1 MSMEGVV
8 LEDILG
14 RMAILR
20 EGDSKAELTYTL
32 RAEAEFVERLGADLD
47 AKGYKLEYVGNST
60 YKEGQKN
67 PVANKRHWVLFFLRG
82 NL

>member
-1 MSMEGVV
+1 MSTEGVV

-20 EGDSKAELTYTL
+20 EGNSHAELTYTL
-32 RAEAEFVERLGADLD
+32 KGEAEFIEKLGADLD

-60 YKEGQKN
+60 YKIY
-67 PVANKRHWVLFFLRG
+67 AYRYF
-82 NL
+82 

>member
-20 EGDSKAELTYTL
+20 EGDANVELTYTL

-60 YKEGQKN
+60 YKIY
-67 PVANKRHWVLFFLRG
+67 AYRYL
-82 NL
+82 

>member
-20 EGDSKAELTYTL
+20 EGDIQEELTYTL
-32 RAEAEFVERLGADLD
+32 REEAVFVERLRIDLE

-60 YKEGQKN
+60 YKIS
-67 PVANKRHWVLFFLRG
+67 RID

>member
-1 MSMEGVV
+1 MSMEGVL

-20 EGDSKAELTYTL
+20 EGDTNVELTYTL
-32 RAEAEFVERLGADLD
+32 REEAEFIERLRIDLD

-60 YKEGQKN
+60 YKIY
-67 PVANKRHWVLFFLRG
+67 AYRYL
-82 NL
+82 

>member
-20 EGDSKAELTYTL
+20 EGDRNAELTYTL
-32 RAEAEFVERLGADLD
+32 REEAEFIERLGADLD
-47 AKGYKLEYVGNST
+47 ARGYKLEYVGNST
-60 YKEGQKN
+60 YKIY
-67 PVANKRHWVLFFLRG
+67 AYRYL
-82 NL
+82 

>member
-60 YKEGQKN
+60 YKIY
-67 PVANKRHWVLFFLRG
+67 PYRYF
-82 NL
+82 